1 MKTPK
6 SRFTLQDILFME
18 KAIELSIE
26 NVIKGGGPFGAIIV
40 KDRKIIAQ
48 GTNKVVVSN
57 DPTAHAEI
65 VAIRNAAKK
74 LKTFDLT
81 GCSIYTSC
89 EPCPMCLSAIYW
101 ANISIVYYSN
111 SKSDASKAG
120 FRDSFIYK
128 EINLNPTKR
137 KLPMFKIKNPRAFD
151 AFKLWEEKKDKI
163 EY

>member
-1 MKTPK
+1 MKTSK
-6 SRFTLQDILFME
+6 SRFTLQDILFMQ

-26 NVIKGGGPFGAIIV
+26 NVMKGGGPFGALIV
-40 KDRKIIAQ
+40 KDGKTIAR
-48 GTNKVVVSN
+48 GVNKVVVSN

-81 GCSIYTSC
+81 GCSIYTTC

-101 ANISIVYYSN
+101 ANISTIYYSN
-111 SKSDASKAG
+111 SKREASKVG

-128 EINLNPTKR
+128 EISLNPSNR
-137 KLPMFKIKNPRAFD
+137 KLPMFKIKNPQALV
-151 AFKLWEEKKDKI
+151 AFKLWEEKEDKI
-163 EY
+163 KY